1 MAWTRSPESLPLPE
15 LVDVLIKVSWL
26 RRLAL
31 PWKLVHTF
39 QVNSFEMTVII
50 FCRWL
55 LLMNVS
61 ICIGYGGVAHR
72 AIREYEG
79 KLI

>member
-1 MAWTRSPESLPLPE
+1 MAWTRSPASLPLPE
-15 LVDVLIKVSWL
+15 LVDVLIKLSWL

-39 QVNSFEMTVII
+39 QVNSFEMTAII
-50 FCRWL
+50 FYRWL

-61 ICIGYGGVAHR
+61 ICIGYGGAAYH

-79 KLI
+79 KHI